1 MDILHLAAPCR
12 NLPVTFTLYAV
23 KPSVIPLVAG
33 ALCLPMT
40 YRLTRYGSGESL
52 AASVAII
59 VATAMLGTWLA
70 LWYMNRKNC
79 QSAWWALTLAFVGGA
94 GLSEVLFFAY
104 YYFDYGHAD
113 QKLSVGIALS
123 FIEGGAIAML
133 GGLSVVVSF
142 FALRRI
148 TSASRATR

>member
-1 MDILHLAAPCR
+1 
-12 NLPVTFTLYAV
+12 
-23 KPSVIPLVAG
+23 
-33 ALCLPMT
+33 MT

-59 VATAMLGTWLA
+59 VAIATLGTWLA
-70 LWYMNRKNC
+70 LWYMNRMNR
-79 QSAWWALTLAFVGGA
+79 QRAWWALTLAFAGGA
-94 GLSEVLFFAY
+94 GLSEALFFAY

-123 FIEGGAIAML
+123 FIEGGAIALL
-133 GGLSVVVSF
+133 GSLSVVASF